1 MSRAQHVLTI
11 SAVMFDMMKEDLFSK
26 DTQAFVENMAS
37 TMKER
42 AQKLSREMTA
52 QLIDDLPAL
61 TAHADTMRSILK
73 FIDELPKDI
82 ERGKKY
88 RDNPVFMK
96 TALERSCYLYAQFQ
110 AMEMGLR

>member
-52 QLIDDLPAL
+52 QLID
-61 TAHADTMRSILK
+61 
-73 FIDELPKDI
+73 ELPKDI